1 MVCGIA
7 DKRVQNRYLRETK
20 LMYTEARDMALAAET
35 ADKDSKRLQA
45 ENDESGATVPP
56 VSQNSHKEGT
66 IAHLEKST
74 DQ

>member
-1 MVCGIA
+1 
-7 DKRVQNRYLRETK
+7 
-20 LMYTEARDMALAAET
+20 MALAAET

-74 DQ
+74 DQSKVSRARPGKGLML